1 MKNAKRKTSGPGTE
15 PESQWFGFKKVT
27 PDEKTS
33 RVLGVFASVAESY
46 DLMNDL
52 MSGGMHRL
60 WKNKFIRALRPR
72 PFENCL
78 DLAGGTGDI
87 AFRILKMAPGA
98 QVTVC
103 DINPAMLEVGKN
115 RAVDHGILS
124 GLKWIEGNAETLP
137 FTDNSFDV
145 VTISFGLRNV
155 TRIDRALGDI
165 FRVLKP
171 GGRFYCLEFSKVDNA
186 LLEKAYDV
194 FSFRIIPRIGALVAK
209 DRDSYQYLVESIRQF
224 PDQESLA
231 SRMKKAGFERVTH
244 QNLTGG
250 IAAIHCGYKL

>member
-1 MKNAKRKTSGPGTE
+1 MSKTKRKETAA
-15 PESQWFGFKKVT
+15 ESSWFGFKKVT
-27 PDEKTS
+27 PEEKTR
-33 RVLGVFASVAESY
+33 RVLGVFKSVASSY

-60 WKNKFIRALRPR
+60 WKNKFIRYLRPR
-72 PFENCL
+72 AGEKLL

-87 AFRILKMAPGA
+87 AFRFKKSAPDSV
-98 QVTVC
+98 VTVC
-103 DINPAMLEVGKN
+103 DINPAMLEVGKK

-124 GLKWIEGNAETLP
+124 GIKWVTGNAEDLP
-137 FTDNSFDV
+137 FPDNSFDA

-155 TRIDRALGDI
+155 THIDKALCDI

-171 GGRFYCLEFSKVDNA
+171 GGRFFCLEFSHVDNS
-186 LLEKAYDV
+186 LLEKAYDA
-194 FSFRIIPRIGALVAK
+194 FSFKIIPKIGEIVAK

-224 PDQESLA
+224 PDQDALA
-231 SRMKKAGFERVTH
+231 ARMKKAGFERVEF

-250 IAAIHCGYKL
+250 IAAIHSGYKL

>member
-1 MKNAKRKTSGPGTE
+1 MNKRKHKE
-15 PESQWFGFKKVT
+15 PESESQWFGFQKVT
-27 PDEKTS
+27 PEEKTR
-33 RVLGVFASVAESY
+33 RVLDVFASVADSY

-60 WKNKFIRALRPR
+60 WKNKFIRCLRPR
-72 PFENCL
+72 HGEKLL

-87 AFRILKMAPGA
+87 AFRFLKSAPET

-103 DINPAMLEVGKN
+103 DINPEMLKVGKK
-115 RAVDHGILS
+115 RAIDHGIL
-124 GLKWIEGNAETLP
+124 GGIKWVEGNAETLP
-137 FTDNSFDV
+137 FPDNSFDA

-155 TRIDRALGDI
+155 THIDKALCDI

-171 GGRFYCLEFSKVDNA
+171 GGRFFCLEFSHVDNS
-186 LLEKAYDV
+186 LLERAYNL
-194 FSFRIIPRIGALVAK
+194 FSFKIIPKIGALIAK

-224 PDQESLA
+224 PDQEALA
-231 SRMKKAGFERVTH
+231 ARMKKAGFERVRH

-250 IAAIHCGYKL
+250 IAAIHSGLKL